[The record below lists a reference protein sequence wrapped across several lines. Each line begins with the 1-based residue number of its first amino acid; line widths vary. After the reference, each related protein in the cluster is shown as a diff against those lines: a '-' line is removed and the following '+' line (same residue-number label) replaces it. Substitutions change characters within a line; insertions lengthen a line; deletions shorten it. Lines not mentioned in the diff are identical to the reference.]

1 MTISRSV
8 SCGLA
13 AGITMFFVGV
23 VFYLLIPIVQP
34 GIPPQYQNADL
45 FRIWSGWTSIYMVI
59 HPFAYGFVFA
69 AIFVTLRRTTHFPSG
84 VRGGLLYGAG
94 VFVVGSLPVFL
105 LIFAS
110 LQVSAEILVTWVIQ
124 SLAQYLSAGMA
135 VGAVAEG
142 KTVCAITW
150 QQSPAR

>member
-1 MTISRSV
+1 MFLV
-8 SCGLA
+8 
-13 AGITMFFVGV
+13 GI
-23 VFYLLIPIVQP
+23 VFYFLIPIIRP
-34 GIPPQYQNADL
+34 GISPQYQNADL
-45 FRIWSGWTSIYMVI
+45 FRTWSGWTSMYMAI

-69 AIFVTLRRTTHFPSG
+69 AIYVGLRRTTHFPSG

-110 LQVSAEILVTWVIQ
+110 LQVSGEILVTWVIQ
-124 SLAQYLSAGMA
+124 SLAQYLFAGMA

-142 KTVCAITW
+142 KTVCANTW
-150 QQSPAR
+150 RQRPAR